1 MRKNWWTDT
10 SAANFVDYVISWL
23 ASSLAAWSCGQ
34 AVGSDTVS
42 ILGLGIVTVGSLL
55 SFLARS
61 IGSEKKWTGLAG
73 PLYCVA
79 AWAAFLGV
87 RFINGAVFEEGTF
100 PMELLPSSWLYWM
113 ILFGTF
119 FLWRDGTLIFHL
131 VPALA
136 MFGFVGCYDTF
147 RPVVVLF
154 FIFLVCFAI
163 MFARAHAREM
173 QTRALQSGY
182 FMHTSQSRLSSMDQ
196 SEVLRD
202 GPWRWAA
209 GAEWALGS
217 ALVIVLLSAV
227 GAPVIQAGA
236 KPIAGFIAVRQPT
249 IRNAANRLPSAAAVN
264 QETARVGT
272 GAVNL
277 SNRPYFE
284 IKGDVP
290 EYLRVGTFNRWT
302 GQQWQRVNSTAP
314 TETYETATGKALNKK
329 DQLLVLLFK
338 TPNQTPGTPPGEY
351 RSQFFEI
358 TSLIPTSEIPQAGN
372 SPVAQHPRGVSPTV
386 DGVAIAASISLYSG
400 SVRFDRVEPK
410 EGANAPKKIP
420 GSMLEYISKENL
432 SPLLVLK
439 AKEVTQGKKNDFE
452 RMESIRMA
460 VSRLI
465 KYNTK
470 VDPTPAGKDPAEYAC
485 FETRE
490 GYCDVF
496 ATSVVQM
503 ARAVGIP
510 CRYTIGYLPGP
521 ENVNSVGTQI
531 LLESDRH
538 AWAEA
543 FFDGVGWVPFD
554 ATIGA
559 DVVPGGDRRNSES
572 TGLSFI
578 QILGWTLN
586 GLIVIAIAAGAF
598 AMYKAKTAPRTAE
611 VVRAEMDRAYLV
623 FVSNIWRYTGQ
634 RRLLSETTNEYLE
647 RVSGKLGEHRPL
659 AVELA
664 NEFTNRMF
672 SRTAPSDEQ
681 VAKLQADVAHFAK
694 QLRAAKK

>member
-1 MRKNWWTDT
+1 MKKNWWTDT
-10 SAANFVDYVISWL
+10 SAANFVDYLISWI

-34 AVGSDTVS
+34 AVGSDRVS
-42 ILGLGIVTVGSLL
+42 VLGLGVVTVGSLL

-61 IGSEKKWTGLAG
+61 TGYEKKWTGFAG
-73 PLYCVA
+73 ALYCVA
-79 AWAAFLGV
+79 AWSAFLGV
-87 RFINGAVFEEGTF
+87 GFINAVVFEEGTF
-100 PMELLPSSWLYWM
+100 PRELLPSSWLYWM

-173 QTRALQSGY
+173 QMRALQSGY
-182 FMHTSQSRLSSMDQ
+182 FSHYSQSRMSAMDQ
-196 SEVLRD
+196 SEVLRE

-217 ALVIVLLSAV
+217 ALIIVLLSAL

-249 IRNAANRLPSAAAVN
+249 IRSAANRLPTSAVAN

-272 GAVNL
+272 GGVNL

-284 IKGDVP
+284 VRGDVP
-290 EYLRVGTFNRWT
+290 EYLRVGTYNRWN
-302 GQQWQRVNSTAP
+302 GRQWQRVPPSSLDEVYQAS
-314 TETYETATGKALNKK
+314 TGKPL
-329 DQLLVLLFK
+329 DRRDPQLTQRLK
-338 TPNQTPGTPPGEY
+338 TPNQVPGTPPSEY
-351 RSQFFEI
+351 RSQVIDI

-372 SPVAQHPRGVSPTV
+372 SPIIQHPRGVLPFS
-386 DGVAIAASISLYSG
+386 DGVATATSVSLYSG
-400 SVRFDRVEPK
+400 NVRFDVVEPNPN
-410 EGANAPKKIP
+410 ATAPKLVTGLMI
-420 GSMLEYISKENL
+420 ENISKENL
-432 SPLLVLK
+432 APRFVLK
-439 AKEVTQGKKNDFE
+439 AKEVTRGATNDAE
-452 RMESIRMA
+452 RMENIRFA

-470 VDPTPAGKDPAEYAC
+470 VEPTPAGKDPAEYAC
-485 FETRE
+485 FEKGE

-510 CRYTIGYLPGP
+510 CRYTIGYLRDPL
-521 ENVNSVGTQI
+521 NVNSVGTQI

-543 FFDGVGWVPFD
+543 YFEGVGWVPFD
-554 ATIGA
+554 ATMGA
-559 DVVPGGDRRNSES
+559 DVVPGGDRRHSENA
-572 TGLSFI
+572 GLSFV
-578 QILGWTLN
+578 QILGWILN
-586 GLIVIAIAAGAF
+586 GLIVLALAVGGF
-598 AMYKAKTAPRTAE
+598 AVYKAKTAPRTPE
-611 VVRAEMDRAYLV
+611 VVRAEMDRSYLI
-623 FVSNIWRYTGQ
+623 FVSNLWRFTGQ
-634 RRLLSETTNEYLE
+634 RRLLSETTQEYLD
-647 RVSGKLGEHRPL
+647 RVGEKLGEHKEAASEIGR
-659 AVELA
+659 
-664 NEFTNRMF
+664 EFTSRMF
-672 SRTAPSDEQ
+672 SRSAPSDEQ
-681 VAKLQADVAHFAK
+681 VAKLQADVTHFAK

>member
-10 SAANFVDYVISWL
+10 STANWVDYLISWI
-23 ASSLAAWSCGQ
+23 ASSLASFSCGQ

-42 ILGLGIVTVGSLL
+42 VLGVGIVTIGTLL
-55 SFLARS
+55 SYLARVL
-61 IGSEKKWTGLAG
+61 GGEKKWTNIAG
-73 PLYCVA
+73 AVYCVS

-87 RFINGAVFEEGTF
+87 RYLNGAIFEEGTF
-100 PMELLPSSWLYWM
+100 PMELMPSSWLYWM

-147 RPVVVLF
+147 RPVVILF
-154 FIFLVCFAI
+154 FIFLICFAI
-163 MFARAHAREM
+163 MFARAHARDM
-173 QTRALQSGY
+173 QIRAVKSG
-182 FMHTSQSRLSSMDQ
+182 FFNHLAQSRINAMDQ
-196 SEVLRD
+196 SEVLRE

-217 ALVIVLLSAV
+217 ALIIVLLSAL

-249 IRNAANRLPSAAAVN
+249 IRSAIRSAASNSVSLD
-264 QETARVGT
+264 TARIGT
-272 GAVNL
+272 GSVNL

-284 IKGDVP
+284 VKGDLP
-290 EYLRVGTFNRWT
+290 SYLRTSSYNVWT
-302 GQQWQRVNSTAP
+302 GREWQRVAP
-314 TETYETATGKALNKK
+314 TGLDDVIETATGANTGRKDPALLQRMKN
-329 DQLLVLLFK
+329 
-338 TPNQTPGTPPGEY
+338 PNQTPGTPPGEY
-351 RSQFFEI
+351 RTQTISI
-358 TSLIPTSEIPQAGN
+358 TSLLPTTEIPQAGN
-372 SPVAQHPRGVSPTV
+372 SPVCQHPRGITSAV
-386 DGVAIAASISLYSG
+386 DGVVAAASLSLYSG
-400 SVRFDRVEPK
+400 SVMFDRVEPK
-410 EGANAPKKIP
+410 LDENVPKLIP
-420 GSMLEYISKENL
+420 GSMAQHVSRLGL
-432 SPLLVLK
+432 STKLAAR
-439 AKEVTQGKKNDFE
+439 AKEAVKGAKNDYE
-452 RMESIRMA
+452 RMENIRMA
-460 VSRLI
+460 VSQLI
-465 KYNTK
+465 KYNTR
-470 VDPTPAGKDPAEYAC
+470 VEPTPAGKDPAEYAC
-485 FETRE
+485 FEKGE

-510 CRYTIGYLPGP
+510 CRYTIGYLPDP
-521 ENVNSVGTQI
+521 QNRNSVGTQI

-559 DVVPGGDRRNSES
+559 EVVPGGDRRHSASE
-572 TGLSFI
+572 GLSFV
-578 QILGWTLN
+578 QIVGWILN
-586 GLIVIAIAAGAF
+586 SLIVAALAIGAF
-598 AMYKAKTAPRTAE
+598 ALYKAKTAPRTPE

-623 FVSNIWRYTGQ
+623 FISNLWRFTGQ

-647 RVSGKLGEHRPL
+647 RTKEKLGLYLEP
-659 AVELA
+659 ATQIGT
-664 NEFTNRMF
+664 EFTNAMF
-672 SRTAPSDEQ
+672 ARTAPTTEQ
-681 VAKLQADVAHFAK
+681 VAKLQADVQHFAK

>member
-61 IGSEKKWTGLAG
+61 IGSEKKWTGLSG
-73 PLYCVA
+73 PFYCVA

-87 RFINGAVFEEGTF
+87 RFINGVVFEEGTF
-100 PMELLPSSWLYWM
+100 PMELMPSSWLYWM

-182 FMHTSQSRLSSMDQ
+182 FVHTSQSRLSAMDQ

-217 ALVIVLLSAV
+217 ALIIVILSAL

-236 KPIAGFIAVRQPT
+236 KPIAGFISVRQPS

-264 QETARVGT
+264 QDTARVGT

-284 IKGDVP
+284 I
-290 EYLRVGTFNRWT
+290 
-302 GQQWQRVNSTAP
+302 
-314 TETYETATGKALNKK
+314 
-329 DQLLVLLFK
+329 
-338 TPNQTPGTPPGEY
+338 
-351 RSQFFEI
+351 
-358 TSLIPTSEIPQAGN
+358 
-372 SPVAQHPRGVSPTV
+372 
-386 DGVAIAASISLYSG
+386 
-400 SVRFDRVEPK
+400 
-410 EGANAPKKIP
+410 
-420 GSMLEYISKENL
+420 
-432 SPLLVLK
+432 
-439 AKEVTQGKKNDFE
+439 
-452 RMESIRMA
+452 
-460 VSRLI
+460 
-465 KYNTK
+465 
-470 VDPTPAGKDPAEYAC
+470 
-485 FETRE
+485 
-490 GYCDVF
+490 
-496 ATSVVQM
+496 
-503 ARAVGIP
+503 
-510 CRYTIGYLPGP
+510 
-521 ENVNSVGTQI
+521 
-531 LLESDRH
+531 
-538 AWAEA
+538 
-543 FFDGVGWVPFD
+543 
-554 ATIGA
+554 
-559 DVVPGGDRRNSES
+559 
-572 TGLSFI
+572 
-578 QILGWTLN
+578 
-586 GLIVIAIAAGAF
+586 
-598 AMYKAKTAPRTAE
+598 
-611 VVRAEMDRAYLV
+611 
-623 FVSNIWRYTGQ
+623 
-634 RRLLSETTNEYLE
+634 
-647 RVSGKLGEHRPL
+647 
-659 AVELA
+659 
-664 NEFTNRMF
+664 
-672 SRTAPSDEQ
+672 
-681 VAKLQADVAHFAK
+681 
-694 QLRAAKK
+694 